1 MSEQNA
7 GSQLRTLSQAD
18 IEATLR
24 DLLLQFRDTTD
35 QSPERI
41 ARVARAGA
49 EALLTQMQHDTWLNS
64 AESATVLDVP
74 ERTVRERVEQQ
85 IIPAARDSDNQPA
98 IHRRD
103 LSLYQVSQRLGGTE
117 AQVKPLIPPVAW
129 SRDLAAWDLDP
140 WDVLTPG

>member
-49 EALLTQMQHDTWLNS
+49 EALLTQM
-64 AESATVLDVP
+64 
-74 ERTVRERVEQQ
+74 
-85 IIPAARDSDNQPA
+85 
-98 IHRRD
+98 
-103 LSLYQVSQRLGGTE
+103 
-117 AQVKPLIPPVAW
+117 
-129 SRDLAAWDLDP
+129 
-140 WDVLTPG
+140 